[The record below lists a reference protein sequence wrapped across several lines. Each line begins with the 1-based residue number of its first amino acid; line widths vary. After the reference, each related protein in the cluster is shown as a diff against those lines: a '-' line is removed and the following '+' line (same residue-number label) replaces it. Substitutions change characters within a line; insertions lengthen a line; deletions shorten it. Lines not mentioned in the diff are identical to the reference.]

1 MDLVDF
7 SDWLPTVAEIGRAEL
22 PKDVKFDGQSFAS
35 SFLGKKKSARTFA
48 FSESKGGQAFVRD
61 QRYKLYANGKFYDIS
76 SDPEER
82 KPLGK
87 GKGTETRKRLETA
100 ILEIGYGK

>member
-22 PKDVKFDGQSFAS
+22 PKEVKFDGKSFVG
-35 SFLGKKKSARTFA
+35 SFLGKKESTRTFA
-48 FSESKGGQAFVRD
+48 FSESKGGQAFVRN

-76 SDPEER
+76 IDPEER
-82 KPLGK
+82 KPLAK
-87 GKGTETRKRLETA
+87 GKVTETRKRLETA
-100 ILEIGYGK
+100 FRDIGYGK